1 MEKINRN
8 LIKAEDRKLVLELLL
23 KLKIHSKETFIHS
36 LDVANKSVALASAF
50 HIKNDDLNTLYT
62 ASLLHDIGK
71 LYIDRSLLHKKNATE
86 TECETIKLCHII
98 GTKAILGEYF
108 DADFVKLASHHHERL
123 NSTGYPEHLSGRK
136 LNMLDRILQVADVT
150 SALELARS
158 YKEAYNAEQVITI
171 LDQLVHRGE
180 LDYQCVEEM
189 KKIILAQQQK
199 QVQYGS

>member
-8 LIKAEDRKLVLELLL
+8 FIRAAERKLVLELLL
-23 KLKIHSKETFIHS
+23 KLKIHSPETYTHS
-36 LDVANKSVALASAF
+36 LDVANKSIALASAF
-50 HIKNDDLNTLYT
+50 QIKCDELNTLYT

-86 TECETIKLCHII
+86 SECETIKLCHII

-123 NSTGYPEHLSGRK
+123 NSTGYPEHLGGRK
-136 LNMLDRILQVADVT
+136 LNILDRILQVADVT

-158 YKEAYNAEQVITI
+158 YKEAYNAEKVISI
-171 LDQLVHRGE
+171 LDALAHRGE
-180 LDYQCVEEM
+180 LDYLCVEEM
-189 KKIILAQQQK
+189 KKIILTQQQK
-199 QVQYGS
+199 QPQCGS